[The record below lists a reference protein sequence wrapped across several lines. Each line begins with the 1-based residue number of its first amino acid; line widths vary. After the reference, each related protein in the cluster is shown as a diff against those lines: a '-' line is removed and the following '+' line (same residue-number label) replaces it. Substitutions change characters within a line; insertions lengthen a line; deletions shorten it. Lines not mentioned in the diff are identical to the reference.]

1 MQSVKVGVG
10 ALAFVGLVCAQASAQ
25 VNPYQNGRV
34 VGAEREGEGPSQI
47 LTFAPNG
54 SDRKQLTSSGANY
67 QPSWSRDGK
76 RILFSSNHE
85 IWVMNADGGEKRQ
98 LTFNTQGGNFT
109 PVESPDGKHIAFSG
123 VRGHT
128 PPEVY
133 VMNADGTGQERL
145 TVTPSDLPKV
155 AHTNT
160 EALTLIERLPPKVK
174 KIGKELPA
182 WIQNAENK
190 KAAEATALAQR
201 MQGQIDAKNFEE
213 VEKTADSILKL
224 MGVSPQDVV
233 QDAQDAPRSPEQS
246 VSLHPTWS
254 ADGKRLAYSSSRSGS
269 MEIWV
274 MNADGSGQTQLTH
287 GLGGRFP
294 DANVPCWSFDGKF
307 ITFWAG
313 HEHKYGEVWVME
325 PDGKNPR
332 RITHTKVPANS
343 DDPHWSPDGT
353 KIIYSGGPMGKRDAY
368 VVDVKSGAVTP
379 FAKDIHWSDWQPILK
394 QLKQAAK

>member
-1 MQSVKVGVG
+1 MQRLTVG
-10 ALAFVGLVCAQASAQ
+10 AGVLVVVGLVCPHAAAQGNS
-25 VNPYQNGRV
+25 YQNGRV
-34 VGAEREGEGPSQI
+34 VGAEREGEGPSEI
-47 LTFAPNG
+47 FGFAPDG

-98 LTFNTQGGNFT
+98 LTFNSRGGNFT
-109 PVESPDGKHIAFSG
+109 PVESPDGKRIAFTG
-123 VRGHT
+123 VRGNT
-128 PPEVY
+128 PPEVWI
-133 VMNADGTGQERL
+133 MNADGSSQKRL
-145 TVTPSDLPKV
+145 TVTPRVLPEV
-155 AHTNT
+155 ARTKP
-160 EALTLIERLPPKVK
+160 EELTLFDTLPPKVR
-174 KIGKELPA
+174 KIGQDLPA
-182 WIQNAENK
+182 WIQRADNK
-190 KAAEATALAQR
+190 EKVREATALAQK

-224 MGVSPQDVV
+224 MGLSPKNVV
-233 QDAQDAPRSPEQS
+233 QDAQDAPRPSEQS

-269 MEIWV
+269 MEIWA
-274 MNADGSGQTQLTH
+274 MNADGSEQTQLTR
-287 GLGGRFP
+287 GLGDRFP

-353 KIIYSGGPMGKRDAY
+353 KIIYSGGPPGKRDAY
-368 VVDVKSGAVTP
+368 VVDVKSGTVSP
-379 FAKDIHWSDWQPILK
+379 FATGIHWCDWQPIPR
-394 QLKQAAK
+394 